1 MRWATLRLVTTE
13 ENNMK
18 ELNDYRLLVKA
29 LLISISFTLFV
40 TLTAFL
46 GHSTKLTRAVDLIS
60 IPPGAMSNFLFR
72 NREHTEGA
80 FLRAGIEMFVCSIIL
95 YGIVVWL
102 VLACVA
108 YLRKNGRTSKVD
120 RGPVT

>member
-1 MRWATLRLVTTE
+1 LATLRLVITE
-13 ENNMK
+13 ETNMK
-18 ELNDYRLLVKA
+18 KLNDNRLFVKA
-29 LLISISFTLFV
+29 LLIAIIFTLFV

-46 GHSTKLTRAVDLIS
+46 SHSPNVMGAVDLIS

-72 NREHTEGA
+72 NRAHTEGA

-95 YGIVVWL
+95 YGIVVWF

-108 YLRKNGRTSKVD
+108 SLRKNGRTSKID